1 MSDQNP
7 RLSQE
12 GVPLSY
18 TSTST
23 TTNTTTTN
31 VTSSSSSSPPPK
43 GHKLSLSAS
52 GKFFPSRSFSRSR
65 ARSESPTPTDPSL
78 DVPRSRTRHRAE
90 TLDIPRSHPSTEYS
104 SRPSTSPR
112 PMSPSVSQDPSVT
125 AQKRVS
131 GSYTYSPRRSGDDY
145 RRYSGTVNHY
155 GRHSNDWLFGGFSL
169 RDTVRDGVEK
179 LRGFSD
185 KS

>member
-1 MSDQNP
+1 MSDQHP

-18 TSTST
+18 TTTS
-23 TTNTTTTN
+23 NTI
-31 VTSSSSSSPPPK
+31 TSASSPPPK
-43 GHKLSLSAS
+43 KHKLSLSAS

-65 ARSESPTPTDPSL
+65 ARSESPTPTDLSL
-78 DVPRSRTRHRAE
+78 DVPRSRTRHRAG
-90 TLDIPRSHPSTEYS
+90 TLDIPRSHPPTEYS
-104 SRPSTSPR
+104 ARRSTSPR

-131 GSYTYSPRRSGDDY
+131 GSSDTYSPRRSGDDY

>member
-18 TSTST
+18 TTTST
-23 TTNTTTTN
+23 T
-31 VTSSSSSSPPPK
+31 SSSSPPPK
-43 GHKLSLSAS
+43 KHKLSLSAS
-52 GKFFPSRSFSRSR
+52 GKFFPSRSVSRSR
-65 ARSESPTPTDPSL
+65 ARSDSPTPTDLPL

-104 SRPSTSPR
+104 ARRSTSPR
-112 PMSPSVSQDPSVT
+112 PMSPAQSQDPSVT

-179 LRGFSD
+179 LREFGD

>member
-1 MSDQNP
+1 MSDQSP

-12 GVPLSY
+12 EVPLSY
-18 TSTST
+18 TTTS
-23 TTNTTTTN
+23 TTNTT
-31 VTSSSSSSPPPK
+31 SSSSPPLK
-43 GHKLSLSAS
+43 KHKLSLSAS
-52 GKFFPSRSFSRSR
+52 GRFFPSRSR
-65 ARSESPTPTDPSL
+65 ARSESPTPTDLSHDV

-90 TLDIPRSHPSTEYS
+90 TLDIPRSNPITEYAA
-104 SRPSTSPR
+104 RRSTSPR
-112 PMSPSVSQDPSVT
+112 PMSPSHSQDPSAA

-169 RDTVRDGVEK
+169 RDTVRDGVGK
-179 LRGFSD
+179 LRGLGD